1 MYQTGGV
8 QGGGPTTGSGTPY
21 GMVPNLP
28 PYTTDTTQMVGTNAY
43 PQLASILGAG
53 YQGGLNQEMT
63 NIGSL
68 LKGII
73 PSDVLSQLYQ
83 SGAERGI
90 GIGSPGSPNANAA
103 MLRALGLTSL
113 GLQEQGLGD
122 LSKVIAQVPIQPS
135 QTTTQTTDLG
145 AARAGYAAAPDPR
158 LAAEQALK
166 NAMQGIAAGRGS
178 VGAPQMPSAAQMAT
192 GSPAAWQGQ
201 SLFRD
206 QTFYPATGYSDAGYT
221 PTPALQS
228 SYEPL
233 GTTPI
238 FGSASI
244 YPTSQYGLPT
254 WADTGSMMGFNL
266 PGYGMSPDPTPS
278 YGNMYTPQQIP
289 GGYGGMSVDDM
300 LTMSDLMGGSEPSS
314 LAGLSSADLSALD
327 ASIFGYDWEE

>member
-28 PYTTDTTQMVGTNAY
+28 LYTTDTTQMVGTNAY

-68 LKGII
+68 LKGVI
-73 PSDVLSQLYQ
+73 PSDVMSQLYQ
-83 SGAERGI
+83 AGAERGI
-90 GIGSPGSPNANAA
+90 GMGSPGSPNVNAA

-221 PTPALQS
+221 PTPALES
-228 SYEPL
+228 SYGSL
-233 GTTPI
+233 GTTPML
-238 FGSASI
+238 GSASL

-254 WADTGSMMGFNL
+254 WADTATMMGFDL
-266 PGYGMSPDPTPS
+266 PFYNQWGNQPVGQGQMYVSPQDQWYYDESYYSDPANFAQFGTGDTGGGTYDDSWLWGDLGY
-278 YGNMYTPQQIP
+278 
-289 GGYGGMSVDDM
+289 
-300 LTMSDLMGGSEPSS
+300 SE
-314 LAGLSSADLSALD
+314 
-327 ASIFGYDWEE
+327 